1 MSPAASEAMLLHRD
15 ILPHHLY
22 KDDNKLSKDQKKAL
36 KDKGNRGAL
45 RGGVGDGQGEGP
57 DRRVYCR
64 RNNPRDDGGNE
75 SDVDPDGGDIPEGQ
89 HSIQFLGKITWRRNG
104 MTGRKERGF
113 WVRWEGCTAA
123 EDTWEPE
130 PGLPAWMVAAEVEKG
145 GLVAG
150 ASDA

>member
-1 MSPAASEAMLLHRD
+1 
-15 ILPHHLY
+15 
-22 KDDNKLSKDQKKAL
+22 
-36 KDKGNRGAL
+36 
-45 RGGVGDGQGEGP
+45 
-57 DRRVYCR
+57 
-64 RNNPRDDGGNE
+64 
-75 SDVDPDGGDIPEGQ
+75 
-89 HSIQFLGKITWRRNG
+89 

-130 PGLPAWMVAAEVEKG
+130 SGLPAWMVAAEVEKG

>member
-1 MSPAASEAMLLHRD
+1 MHRD

-45 RGGVGDGQGEGP
+45 RGRSEMGKERVRIGE
-57 DRRVYCR
+57 YCR
-64 RNNPRDDGGNE
+64 INNPRDDGGNE

-89 HSIQFLGKITWRRNG
+89 HSTQFLGEITWRRNG

-123 EDTWEPE
+123 EGTWEPGS
-130 PGLPAWMVAAEVEKG
+130 GLPAWMVGAEVEKR